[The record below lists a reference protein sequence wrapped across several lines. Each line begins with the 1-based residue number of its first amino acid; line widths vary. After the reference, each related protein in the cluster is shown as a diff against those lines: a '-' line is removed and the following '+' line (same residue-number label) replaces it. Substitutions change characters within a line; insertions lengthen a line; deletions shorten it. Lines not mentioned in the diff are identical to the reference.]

1 MDIKTLKAVGDKFR
15 LPGKIYSFKL
25 ITNGNINSSYL
36 VTYKIDK
43 GVKSYLFQQV
53 NTYVFKAPAEI
64 MENIDR
70 VTCHI
75 RNKNPEKVSLH
86 FHHTDSGENYYANCD
101 SEFWR
106 IMNYVDAATYNCA
119 EDLRVVKN
127 TGKAFGEFQ
136 HQLADFDP
144 SVLHET
150 ISDFHNTEKRL
161 QKLFDDAE
169 ADVCG
174 RVCEVEE
181 ELAYIKS
188 VAERASLLTKMSREG
203 EIPLRVTHND
213 TKSNNVLF
221 DKKTK
226 EPLVVIDL
234 DTVMPG
240 LAMYDFGDGVRF
252 IASTA
257 AEDEPNLDDVSLDLE
272 KFRAFAEG
280 FIPCVRDS
288 LTEKELQTMAL
299 GVFSITVELASRF
312 LDDYITGDKYFKTE
326 YDGHNLVRARCQL
339 KLAQDMDEKL
349 SQMEDI
355 VRETAAR

>member
-1 MDIKTLKAVGDKFR
+1 MDIKTLKAIGDKFR
-15 LPGKIYSFKL
+15 LPGKIYSYKL
-25 ITNGNINSSYL
+25 LTNGNINSSYL
-36 VTYKIDK
+36 VTYKQDK
-43 GVKSYLFQQV
+43 TVKSYLFQQV

-64 MENIDR
+64 MENIEK
-70 VTCHI
+70 VTSHI
-75 RNKNPEKVSLH
+75 RGKSPDGVSLH
-86 FHHTDSGENYYANCD
+86 FHHTESGENYYANCA

-106 IMNYVDAATYNCA
+106 IMNYVDAATYNSA
-119 EDLRVVKN
+119 DDLRIVKN

-169 ADVCG
+169 ADTCG
-174 RVCEVEE
+174 RVSEVEE
-181 ELAYIKS
+181 ELSYLRSI
-188 VAERASLLTKMSREG
+188 AEKASLLTKMCRDG

-221 DKKTK
+221 DKRTK

-240 LAMYDFGDGVRF
+240 LAMYDFGDGARF

-257 AEDEPNLDDVSLDLE
+257 VEDEPNPDNVSLDLE

-280 FIPCVRDS
+280 FIPCVKDS
-288 LTEKELQTMAL
+288 LTEKELQSMAL

-312 LDDYITGDKYFKTE
+312 LDDYITGDKYFKTDYE
-326 YDGHNLVRARCQL
+326 GHNLVRARCQL
-339 KLAQDMDEKL
+339 KLAQDMDHKL
-349 SQMEDI
+349 EQMEEI
-355 VRETAAR
+355 VRRVAM